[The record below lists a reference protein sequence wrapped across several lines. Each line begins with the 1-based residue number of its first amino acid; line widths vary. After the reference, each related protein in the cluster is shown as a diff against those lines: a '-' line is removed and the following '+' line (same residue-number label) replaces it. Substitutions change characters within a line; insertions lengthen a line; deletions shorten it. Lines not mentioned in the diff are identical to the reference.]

1 VNTAFNLAPHLPS
14 PMHRRHAQRHP
25 EPRPPR

>member
-14 PMHRRHAQRHP
+14 PMHLRHAQQHP
-25 EPRPPR
+25 E